1 MSDDNIYEFKIV
13 VTYEK
18 YYNDDTTWGTY
29 IAYTEDD
36 IPFFTNGEANKF
48 DNSEEKKKFCNIV
61 GKMQQ
66 LSIGGEYQ
74 IKAKY
79 EYNKQYGHQYK
90 PLSIYALVPQTKEMQ
105 LVFLKTIIPEWMAEN
120 LINEYPN
127 LVNDVANGTLKEI
140 DYSKIKGVR
149 EITWNKVKEKII
161 NNYLISDILMLL
173 KPLGVTYT
181 MIKKLLSDEPNPV
194 LLKREIEKNPWVL
207 TRVDNLGFKRV
218 DDLALKLKPELID
231 STQRLVSFIQYYFK
245 DLGESKGHTWCS
257 EKILR
262 TAISNNV
269 YECSDKVD
277 WLFEN
282 NNFLHIVN
290 GRIGLK
296 YYYDIEQQIYQL
308 ILDKSK
314 VDTTINISDT
324 AIELAIKHAEEEQ
337 GFNYVVEQ
345 LDTIHKSLHR
355 TVSLITGKAGTG
367 KTSIMRAIVKAY
379 TENNY
384 MITASALSA
393 MAAQR
398 ITEATEFP
406 AMTIHRTLGCQGLN
420 KFTYDMDNHLMTDVA
435 FLDEG
440 SMVNASLFL
449 HWLEAI
455 GDNTR
460 IIISGDHKQLP
471 PIGFGNVFSDLV
483 EMFDDSIVSKL
494 IKPMRQAEKSGILVD
509 ANKIRENINPI
520 SEKLQPR
527 IIHGELQD
535 MYYMF
540 RSNRQSL
547 FNIAIKTF
555 LKSVETDG
563 IDNVVIAVPRRKDCL
578 NSTNEINKVIQNELL
593 GDVQQSI
600 EGFETNFKLGA
611 KVMQTVNDY
620 DKNVFNGEIGYI
632 TQIGERYE
640 SKKKKEEYCVVT
652 YSDICGHDKLIE
664 YTKKELTSLSLAYAM
679 TVHKLQGAGRKTVI
693 GIIDNTHHQLLD
705 NCMLYTLLTRAK
717 KRCLLLA
724 EPSAFLQCIRTSHNH
739 RNTWLKSQTEN
750 NYMGE

>member
-105 LVFLKTIIPEWMAEN
+105 LLFLKTIIPEWMAEN

-290 GRIGLK
+290 GSYRSK
-296 YYYDIEQQIYQL
+296 
-308 ILDKSK
+308 IL
-314 VDTTINISDT
+314 
-324 AIELAIKHAEEEQ
+324 L
-337 GFNYVVEQ
+337 
-345 LDTIHKSLHR
+345 
-355 TVSLITGKAGTG
+355 
-367 KTSIMRAIVKAY
+367 
-379 TENNY
+379 
-384 MITASALSA
+384 
-393 MAAQR
+393 
-398 ITEATEFP
+398 
-406 AMTIHRTLGCQGLN
+406 
-420 KFTYDMDNHLMTDVA
+420 
-435 FLDEG
+435 
-440 SMVNASLFL
+440 
-449 HWLEAI
+449 
-455 GDNTR
+455 
-460 IIISGDHKQLP
+460 
-471 PIGFGNVFSDLV
+471 
-483 EMFDDSIVSKL
+483 
-494 IKPMRQAEKSGILVD
+494 
-509 ANKIRENINPI
+509 
-520 SEKLQPR
+520 
-527 IIHGELQD
+527 
-535 MYYMF
+535 
-540 RSNRQSL
+540 
-547 FNIAIKTF
+547 
-555 LKSVETDG
+555 
-563 IDNVVIAVPRRKDCL
+563 
-578 NSTNEINKVIQNELL
+578 
-593 GDVQQSI
+593 
-600 EGFETNFKLGA
+600 
-611 KVMQTVNDY
+611 
-620 DKNVFNGEIGYI
+620 
-632 TQIGERYE
+632 
-640 SKKKKEEYCVVT
+640 
-652 YSDICGHDKLIE
+652 
-664 YTKKELTSLSLAYAM
+664 
-679 TVHKLQGAGRKTVI
+679 
-693 GIIDNTHHQLLD
+693 
-705 NCMLYTLLTRAK
+705 
-717 KRCLLLA
+717 
-724 EPSAFLQCIRTSHNH
+724 
-739 RNTWLKSQTEN
+739 
-750 NYMGE
+750 